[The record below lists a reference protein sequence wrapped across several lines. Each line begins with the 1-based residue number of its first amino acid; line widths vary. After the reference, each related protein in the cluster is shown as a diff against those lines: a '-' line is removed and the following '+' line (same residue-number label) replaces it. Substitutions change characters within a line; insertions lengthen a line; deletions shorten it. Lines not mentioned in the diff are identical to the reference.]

1 MSNAS
6 AKLLA
11 AAVLTAMLALA
22 ASHAVE
28 LDPKAVVYQLP
39 DPAVV
44 VTAPTGGVRRSH
56 CRDCTRPPQKWV
68 AGNYFGEAHFHQRP
82 LCRDSERGGR
92 QRTHFEP

>member
-28 LDPKAVVYQLP
+28 LDPKAVVINCRIKSS
-39 DPAVV
+39 
-44 VTAPTGGVRRSH
+44 GVR
-56 CRDCTRPPQKWV
+56 
-68 AGNYFGEAHFHQRP
+68 
-82 LCRDSERGGR
+82 
-92 QRTHFEP
+92 